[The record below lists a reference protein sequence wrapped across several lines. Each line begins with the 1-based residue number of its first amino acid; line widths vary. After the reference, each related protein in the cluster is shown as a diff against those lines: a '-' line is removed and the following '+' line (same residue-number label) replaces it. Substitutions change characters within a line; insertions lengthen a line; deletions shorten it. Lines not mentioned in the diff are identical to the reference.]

1 VGNPR
6 AYRELLAEGLPPY
19 QVHELYLFFSGQ
31 ENTYID
37 ISETIELKAKGLQCH
52 VTQFGPEANLLDMMK
67 EWFARTAKE
76 AKEKKGLDM
85 QYAESFRRIKLYVP
99 KDEKIV
105 AEES

>member
-19 QVHELYLFFSGQ
+19 QVHELYLFSSG
-31 ENTYID
+31 EDNTYID
-37 ISETIELKAKGLQCH
+37 IGETIELKAKGLQCH
-52 VTQFGPEANLLDMMK
+52 ASQFGPEANVLDMMK
-67 EWFARTAKE
+67 GWYARTAQE
-76 AKEKKGLDM
+76 AREKTGLNM

-99 KDEKIV
+99 KDEKKG